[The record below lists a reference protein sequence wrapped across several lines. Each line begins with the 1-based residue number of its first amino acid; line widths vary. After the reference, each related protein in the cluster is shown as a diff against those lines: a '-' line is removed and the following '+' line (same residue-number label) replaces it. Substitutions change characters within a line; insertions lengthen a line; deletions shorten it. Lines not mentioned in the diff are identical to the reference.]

1 MVKIIE
7 SLRKTI
13 KSSFILDSF
22 HSTLGL
28 GLAKVFQLLTTI
40 LITNSLGPALFGDFS
55 YIKVTLVSF
64 AFFGVFGM
72 NLSTTKKIASVQ
84 SHVCDKG
91 NYAVAALL
99 LATVLSLLA
108 CIFLSLF
115 LGPLFPTNN
124 LMFGLALLIIPAY
137 SLNSVAQG
145 ILSGLGMFRRIAYVN
160 LITNM
165 AILGLTYIFIWDYK
179 ILIAISGMLLV
190 SAIPAL
196 FFISDVFKNINYNG
210 HALSLKSLKNTFNY
224 TLPYAMQ
231 DMISPIY
238 SWLLTLNIIH
248 FFGSSE
254 LGLYS
259 ANSSITTIL
268 LFVPGVLRQVMLK
281 HLTNVDH
288 LAYNI
293 ILRRSIVINSL
304 LVVIPSVILIVFR
317 EHLGLVFGQGFSSLK
332 HLVYPSIVIVL
343 ISSISNVYYQ
353 VFQSMDLEWRLF
365 YIRLTKDV
373 LSILIIY
380 TLLFTNVI
388 MKLESLLW
396 LTALM
401 HLFQLIA
408 LHLLKGKLR

>member
-1 MVKIIE
+1 
-7 SLRKTI
+7 
-13 KSSFILDSF
+13 
-22 HSTLGL
+22 
-28 GLAKVFQLLTTI
+28 
-40 LITNSLGPALFGDFS
+40 
-55 YIKVTLVSF
+55 
-64 AFFGVFGM
+64 
-72 NLSTTKKIASVQ
+72 
-84 SHVCDKG
+84 
-91 NYAVAALL
+91 
-99 LATVLSLLA
+99 
-108 CIFLSLF
+108 
-115 LGPLFPTNN
+115 
-124 LMFGLALLIIPAY
+124 
-137 SLNSVAQG
+137 
-145 ILSGLGMFRRIAYVN
+145 
-160 LITNM
+160 
-165 AILGLTYIFIWDYK
+165 
-179 ILIAISGMLLV
+179 
-190 SAIPAL
+190 
-196 FFISDVFKNINYNG
+196 
-210 HALSLKSLKNTFNY
+210 
-224 TLPYAMQ
+224 
-231 DMISPIY
+231 
-238 SWLLTLNIIH
+238 
-248 FFGSSE
+248 
-254 LGLYS
+254 
-259 ANSSITTIL
+259 
-268 LFVPGVLRQVMLK
+268 MLK